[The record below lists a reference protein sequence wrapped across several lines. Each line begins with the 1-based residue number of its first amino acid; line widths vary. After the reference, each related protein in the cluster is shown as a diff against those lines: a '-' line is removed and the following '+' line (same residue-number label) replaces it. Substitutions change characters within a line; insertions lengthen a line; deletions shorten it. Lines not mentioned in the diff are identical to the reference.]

1 MGLATLL
8 GGRPRGFFIPH
19 RHADQVRP
27 CAYPALEALFAACWP
42 AFERVLVEIDAL
54 APELR
59 RLGGPP
65 PAPRFDQDWFPA
77 LDAAAAYAMVCGLR
91 PRRIVEV
98 GSGHSTRF
106 LARAIAD
113 RELATTLLCIDPE
126 PRATLAGL
134 PLRWLETTLQQAPES
149 CFTDLG
155 AGDLLFVDSSHILM
169 PGTRRRLAAE
179 PDPPDACAGRIGPCP
194 RRLPAR
200 PLSAGL
206 GMARLQRAAGDRGA
220 APGRRLC
227 DPLREPLRRCRAGPS
242 AWPRACSRS
251 CRRASRGSRA
261 ASGSKKRVGRRRPAG
276 ERQAVQAASGGVR
289 SITSKASWRTWLRR
303 ISWRSRSS
311 LTMPRST
318 HSRSRPKNRFSA
330 CCRDGAGSG
339 RAARSRRTA
348 GAARASASRSAGTAG
363 SAPPG

>member
-27 CAYPALEALFAACWP
+27 CAYPALEALLAACWP

-113 RELATTLLCIDPE
+113 RELATTLLCIDPK

-134 PLRWLETTLQQAPES
+134 PLRWLATTLQQAPES
-149 CFTDLG
+149 CFTELG
-155 AGDLLFVDSSHILM
+155 AGDLLVIDSSHILM
-169 PGTRRRLAAE
+169 PGTDVDWLLNRILPTLTPGVLVHVHDIFLPDPYPQDWAWRGYNEQQAIAALLQGGGYAIRFASHYVLSRRRE
-179 PDPPDACAGRIGPCP
+179 RV
-194 RRLPAR
+194 
-200 PLSAGL
+200 
-206 GMARLQRAAGDRGA
+206 AAGVLADLPQG
-220 APGRRLC
+220 L
-227 DPLREPLRRCRAGPS
+227 
-242 AWPRACSRS
+242 
-251 CRRASRGSRA
+251 
-261 ASGSKKRVGRRRPAG
+261 SGLA
-276 ERQAVQAASGGVR
+276 
-289 SITSKASWRTWLRR
+289 
-303 ISWRSRSS
+303 SS
-311 LTMPRST
+311 LWLE
-318 HSRSRPKNRFSA
+318 K
-330 CCRDGAGSG
+330 
-339 RAARSRRTA
+339 RA
-348 GAARASASRSAGTAG
+348 
-363 SAPPG
+363 